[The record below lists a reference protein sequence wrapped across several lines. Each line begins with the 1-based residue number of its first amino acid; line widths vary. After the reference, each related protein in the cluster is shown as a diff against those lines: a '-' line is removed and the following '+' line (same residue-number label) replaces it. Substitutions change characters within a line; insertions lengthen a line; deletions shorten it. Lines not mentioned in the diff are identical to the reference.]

1 MVNVNIYDQVTKAVL
16 KWFKRLRSQNI
27 LVNGVLIK
35 GKPLYFA
42 KELTLKIFQASDGC
56 LDKWKKRLGWIL
68 FISDFFTI

>member
-1 MVNVNIYDQVTKAVL
+1 MKVDIYDQVIKAAL

-27 LVNGVLIK
+27 LVNGVLINE
-35 GKPLYFA
+35 KPLYFA
-42 KELTLKIFQASDGC
+42 KELTLQIFQASDGC